1 MKLYK
6 IKMDTNQDIITNK
19 APPILDIKPIEELNE
34 QLDEQKVHVKVHVP
48 EAASPQKNEK
58 PSIDSHDIFVKP
70 STIKPKRVASEKQKA
85 HMKKLRELKLQKK
98 NRQNEEKLLLK
109 EENERMKR
117 EMELLKKQH
126 NLENMR
132 KNVTKP
138 PIVPK
143 RKPERE
149 TNNDGNDE
157 MARFMKYMDMYEKH
171 KQAKQPKQA
180 KPQPKQPNPVPK
192 PTPKKNNS
200 SYYVDFLTPQVRY
213 NNYDNPFG

>member
-1 MKLYK
+1 
-6 IKMDTNQDIITNK
+6 MDTNQDIITNK

-34 QLDEQKVHVKVHVP
+34 QLDEQLDLNKQKVHVP
-48 EAASPQKNEK
+48 EPTSPQKKERPN
-58 PSIDSHDIFVKP
+58 IDSQDIFVKP
-70 STIKPKRVASEKQKA
+70 NKLKPKRVSSEKQKA

-98 NRQNEEKLLLK
+98 NRQKQEKMSLK

-126 NLENMR
+126 NLENIR
-132 KNVTKP
+132 TTKP
-138 PIVPK
+138 PLIPK
-143 RKPERE
+143 TKPERE

-171 KQAKQPKQA
+171 KQAKQSKQPKQP
-180 KPQPKQPNPVPK
+180 KPQPKPVPK